1 MATLTGQKIKDTY
14 DGLLKIDDSSIGL
27 PTNGKIVITDGLGN
41 DSALNLGKINNGAEI
56 TGTLTIDKI
65 TDGTASAATV
75 DEIIT
80 EAKTIA
86 ANDNDTS
93 IPTSAAVK
101 DYVDAVPAEN
111 LARTLTQGN
120 TSGGTDIEMSTGD
133 KIKFDSEFII
143 EKTGV
148 GGSGGNLQGSI
159 NLSNGDS
166 NSLFRIMN
174 QNGKI
179 DIRAGRDVLIEA
191 SETVINGGQVG
202 INTVGANPQEQLHVN
217 GTIRASLT
225 QNDGSSNPTDWAF
238 IGLNDQ
244 ATAASG
250 IYYENRSGKV
260 ILKNSSNVETISVRA
275 NGNTT
280 FNGGKVGV
288 NTTNPTKDFEVQGVA
303 RINTLD
309 FERISGIN
317 FISAGNNSIIYFGQP
332 SSYVQNVSVNGV
344 IRSNKSIQFANNT
357 AAASAQLEG
366 SQRYYKTS
374 NASYVDV
381 CMQTGANTYSWVN
394 IKTNTW

>member
-14 DGLLKIDDSSIGL
+14 DGLLKTDVSSIGL
-27 PTNGKIVITDGLGN
+27 PASGKVVITDGLGN
-41 DSALNLGKINNGAEI
+41 DSALSLGKINNGAEI

-65 TDGTASAATV
+65 TDSTSSAAV
-75 DEIIT
+75 ISEIIT

-86 ANDNDTS
+86 ANNNDTS

-101 DYVDAVPAEN
+101 DYVDAVPAES
-111 LARTLTQGN
+111 LAQTLAQGN
-120 TSGGTDIEMSTGD
+120 TTSGKDIEMSDGD
-133 KIKFDSEFII
+133 DIKFGPEFVLS
-143 EKTGV
+143 K
-148 GGSGGNLQGSI
+148 GGSVATGNLQGDI
-159 NLSNGDS
+159 RLSNGNS
-166 NSLFRIMN
+166 NSKLRIMN
-174 QNGKI
+174 NNGLVQLY
-179 DIRAGRDVLIEA
+179 GRDVLISA
-191 SETVINGGQVG
+191 NETVINGGFVG
-202 INTVGANPQEQLHVN
+202 INTVNQNPQDQLHVN
-217 GTIRASLT
+217 GTIRAAMAL
-225 QNDGSSNPTDWAF
+225 NNGSTNPTGWAF
-238 IGLNDQ
+238 IALNDL

-250 IYYENRSGKV
+250 IWYANRSAKL
-260 ILKNSSNVETISVRA
+260 ILKNSSNVETISIRA
-275 NGNTT
+275 DGKTT

-288 NTTNPTKDFEVQGVA
+288 NTTTPIKDFEVQGVA

-344 IRSNKSIQFANNT
+344 IRSNTSIQFANNT
-357 AAASAQLEG
+357 ATPSAQLEG

>member
-14 DGLLKIDDSSIGL
+14 DGLLKIDDSSVGL
-27 PTNGKIVITDGLGN
+27 PASGKIVITDGLGS

-56 TGTLTIDKI
+56 TGTLKIDKI
-65 TDGTASAATV
+65 TDSTSSAAV
-75 DEIIT
+75 ISEIIT

-86 ANDNDTS
+86 ANNNDTS

-101 DYVDAVPAEN
+101 DYVDAVPAES
-111 LARTLTQGN
+111 LAQTLAIGN
-120 TSGGTDIEMSTGD
+120 ITSGKDIEMSDGD
-133 KIKFDSEFII
+133 DLKFGAEFVLS
-143 EKTGV
+143 K
-148 GGSGGNLQGSI
+148 GGSVATGNLQGDI
-159 NLSNGDS
+159 RLSNGNS
-166 NSLFRIMN
+166 NSKLRIMN
-174 QNGKI
+174 NNGLVQLY
-179 DIRAGRDVLIEA
+179 GRDVLISA
-191 SETVINGGQVG
+191 NETVINGGFVG
-202 INTVGANPQEQLHVN
+202 INTVNQNPQDQLHVN
-217 GTIRASLT
+217 GTIRAAMAL
-225 QNDGSSNPTDWAF
+225 NDGGTNPTGWAF
-238 IGLNDQ
+238 IALNDQ

-250 IYYENRSGKV
+250 IWYANRSAKL

-275 NGNTT
+275 DGKTT

-288 NTTNPTKDFEVQGVA
+288 NTTTPSKDFEVQGVA

-309 FERISGIN
+309 FEKIYNIN

-344 IRSNKSIQFANNT
+344 IRSNTSIQFANNT
-357 AAASAQLEG
+357 ATPSAQLEG

>member
-65 TDGTASAATV
+65 TDSTSSAAV
-75 DEIIT
+75 ISEIIT

-86 ANDNDTS
+86 ANNNDTS

-101 DYVDAVPAEN
+101 DYVDAVPAES
-111 LARTLTQGN
+111 LAQTLAIGN
-120 TSGGTDIEMSTGD
+120 ITSGKDIEMSDGD
-133 KIKFDSEFII
+133 DLKFGAEFVLS
-143 EKTGV
+143 K
-148 GGSGGNLQGSI
+148 GGSVATGNLQGDI
-159 NLSNGDS
+159 RLSNGNS
-166 NSLFRIMN
+166 NSKLRIMN
-174 QNGKI
+174 NNGLVQLY
-179 DIRAGRDVLIEA
+179 GRDVLISA
-191 SETVINGGQVG
+191 NETVINGGFVG
-202 INTVGANPQEQLHVN
+202 INTVNQNPQDQLHVN
-217 GTIRASLT
+217 GTIRAAMAL
-225 QNDGSSNPTDWAF
+225 NNGSTNPTGWAF
-238 IGLNDQ
+238 IALNDQ

-250 IYYENRSGKV
+250 IWYANRSAKL

-275 NGNTT
+275 DGKTT

-288 NTTNPTKDFEVQGVA
+288 NTTTPSKDFEVQGVA

-309 FERISGIN
+309 FEKIYNIN

-344 IRSNKSIQFANNT
+344 IRSNTSIQFANNT
-357 AAASAQLEG
+357 ATPSAQLEG